1 MVLRIIIGF
10 GIAAFLG
17 LAAHAAETAELKPSP
32 YAMPPERAP
41 LILVQDSCANLCQ
54 RQHDQCRVQ
63 TKGSPSC
70 DRDRQLCLQ
79 GCIAK
84 KTGK

>member
-1 MVLRIIIGF
+1 MVLRIIF
-10 GIAAFLG
+10 GLIVSAFLG
-17 LAAHAAETAELKPSP
+17 LAVHAAETAELKPSP
-32 YAMPPERAP
+32 HAFPAERAP

-70 DRDRQLCLQ
+70 DRERQLCLQ
-79 GCIAK
+79 TCIAK
-84 KTGK
+84 KSK